1 MKIEP
6 IITDRLIIRE
16 FELADFEAIHFYAS
30 DPEVVQFMD
39 WGPNSEEDTRK
50 FVDKELAHQK
60 KSDRKIFEMAVTL
73 RDSGRLIGGCGLT
86 MEDGYGIVGYCF
98 DKRFWGKGYATEV
111 TKAMM
116 AWGRE
121 RFGLHHF
128 KATCDV
134 LNGASRRVLEK
145 CGFKIVRTQEK
156 EKEVRCQ
163 WRDTHFLEAEWL
175 V

>member
-30 DPEVVQFMD
+30 DPEVVEFMD

-50 FVDKELAHQK
+50 FLDKELAHQT
-60 KSDRKIFEMAVTL
+60 KSDRKIFETAVTL
-73 RDSGRLIGGCGLT
+73 KDGKQLIGGCGLT
-86 MEDGYGIVGYCF
+86 LEHDYGILGYCF

-116 AWGRE
+116 ALGRE
-121 RFGLHHF
+121 RF
-128 KATCDV
+128 
-134 LNGASRRVLEK
+134 
-145 CGFKIVRTQEK
+145 
-156 EKEVRCQ
+156 
-163 WRDTHFLEAEWL
+163 
-175 V
+175 